1 MLTLQMNL
9 LDLSTIYPLLRANHF
24 FYLNCSLY
32 FLSYRAN
39 ALRQDKIKNDYLLKS
54 IDGSVS
60 SIGRAMGTSD
70 YDLNDD
76 AEDPN
81 GGVQTSPTAVILNYF
96 LKSHGGAHLLQSV
109 SSVLATACSIG
120 TIYLTSKYS
129 GTNKNVNNILTLM
142 LLRRTLIFAM
152 IKHVSGLLASAS
164 MAAKA
169 IPKIGI
175 SQSRVWMEDIVCQ
188 PIAQYVF
195 YTVLLLFW
203 LPNKS
208 TEDMGGISSIWWW
221 SRQRWIVPFF
231 IGPIL
236 LREMVS
242 NVMLLSDI
250 LVLWAFGCSEML
262 SNAIERLLTISNTVV
277 NVVMSLLVSPNRWRS
292 ADPSERHAMLAELIS
307 RISLFL
313 EAVVGVIMILDLCI
327 FFFQLII
334 GRKTGSQLIWR
345 ELLTKV
351 VTVRL
356 FLHYLVYLRR
366 KKISELAEDIR
377 GGAIQLP
384 LRVVDSLYE
393 PAKALGITSA
403 NELSSDDGKIAVS
416 LRECLS
422 ILFE

>member
-1 MLTLQMNL
+1 
-9 LDLSTIYPLLRANHF
+9 
-24 FYLNCSLY
+24 
-32 FLSYRAN
+32 
-39 ALRQDKIKNDYLLKS
+39 
-54 IDGSVS
+54 
-60 SIGRAMGTSD
+60 
-70 YDLNDD
+70 
-76 AEDPN
+76 
-81 GGVQTSPTAVILNYF
+81 
-96 LKSHGGAHLLQSV
+96 
-109 SSVLATACSIG
+109 
-120 TIYLTSKYS
+120 
-129 GTNKNVNNILTLM
+129 
-142 LLRRTLIFAM
+142 
-152 IKHVSGLLASAS
+152 
-164 MAAKA
+164 
-169 IPKIGI
+169 
-175 SQSRVWMEDIVCQ
+175 MEDRVCQ